1 MKSIA
6 LIFMLLLKFVYGD
19 NAKNIALLIDE
30 LRANP
35 TDQAI
40 FDKAI
45 DDVASNFRNAYLLD
59 QNAKDLNLKLQREL
73 INFPNHAKYFAEK
86 IEKLRIP
93 GREGY
98 SGCSDPRKRMWIF
111 QDSLSH
117 LPSPETI
124 KILGNFLYDTRDTP
138 TAREVR
144 LATDYDLIPTNDCLA
159 ADALG
164 SIGLNKA
171 PLDKKKYSERQ
182 DVEIWKLWYEPV
194 KAGTRKFSF
203 VGQDVEYQFNKDGTW
218 ITMPLKASN
227 DNRAQVVNPV
237 LKVGERTTPPTWPWI
252 VAIVALTGA
261 GVWWL
266 KQRKT
271 C

>member
-117 LPSPETI
+117 LPSPETHGPGDS
-124 KILGNFLYDTRDTP
+124 LGH
-138 TAREVR
+138 R
-144 LATDYDLIPTNDCLA
+144 LRPHPHQRLPRSRCA
-159 ADALG
+159 
-164 SIGLNKA
+164 GLDWLEQS
-171 PLDKKKYSERQ
+171 P
-182 DVEIWKLWYEPV
+182 
-194 KAGTRKFSF
+194 AG
-203 VGQDVEYQFNKDGTW
+203 
-218 ITMPLKASN
+218 
-227 DNRAQVVNPV
+227 
-237 LKVGERTTPPTWPWI
+237 
-252 VAIVALTGA
+252 
-261 GVWWL
+261 
-266 KQRKT
+266 
-271 C
+271 